1 MEAFLRQL
9 SSAVSKIGYYL
20 AGSYTHRVLLT
31 VGDLLAQLWYFF
43 VAGII
48 ISAIISLFWSRE
60 SVAAFFQKSSRV
72 SIVGAAIVGIVS
84 PMPTYVAIPL
94 VAALF
99 RVGVPIP
106 VLFAFLVS
114 SPLMNPILFF
124 LTAGAFG
131 YEMALARV
139 AAALV
144 LGVAAGWAVYAL
156 TLHGKLGGFLCAAC
170 EEPFTFAR
178 EHSRRTLRVYATD
191 FGHEAYHLGRWAGKY
206 FLLGIFVAALAKNLI
221 PVGWIAK
228 SLGGNRTFS
237 VLTAV
242 AAGVP
247 LYACGGGTIPVMKAL
262 QDLGLDK
269 GAVLAFF
276 ISGPATKL
284 STIVALKAAVTKK
297 VFALYLGIT
306 LLGATVFGLL
316 YSLWK

>member
-1 MEAFLRQL
+1 M
-9 SSAVSKIGYYL
+9 SGIINSIWSVVSKAGYYL
-20 AGSYTHRVLLT
+20 EGTYTHRVLATT
-31 VGDLLAQLWYFF
+31 VDLVGQLWYFF
-43 VAGII
+43 VAGILV
-48 ISAIISLFWSRE
+48 SAVISLFWSRDA
-60 SVAAFFQKSSRV
+60 VAAFFQKSSRV
-72 SIVGAAIVGIVS
+72 SIVGAAVAGIIS

-99 RVGVPIP
+99 GVGVPIP

-114 SPLMNPILFF
+114 SPLMNPVLFF

-131 YEMALARV
+131 YKMALARV

-144 LGVAAGWAVYAL
+144 LGVAAGWAAFAL
-156 TLHGKLGGFLCAAC
+156 LARDKLGDFLSAGGTGPLALAG
-170 EEPFTFAR
+170 AR
-178 EHSRRTLRVYATD
+178 PRRAGRAYPAE
-191 FGHEAYHLGRWAGKY
+191 FGREVYHLGRWAGKY

-221 PVGWIAK
+221 PVGWIAR
-228 SLGGNRTFS
+228 SLGANRTFS

-247 LYACGGGTIPVMKAL
+247 LYACGGGTIPVMKSL

-284 STIVALKAAVTKK
+284 STIVALKAAVTRK
-297 VFALYLGIT
+297 VFFLYLGIT
-306 LLGATVFGLL
+306 LVGATAFGLL
-316 YSLWK
+316 YSLS